1 MRVIL
6 TGASGFV
13 GSFVLRLLVDSG
25 KHDVAVIVRSS
36 HTAWRIKDLL
46 DKVTVIHGNLSQ
58 LSLLENDISCFRPD
72 AFIHLAWGGVMGSDR
87 NDVRQWHNITDTLEL
102 VEVASRVG
110 ASHWIGLGSQAEY
123 GQCQARIAESTY
135 TQPTTLY
142 GTSKLA
148 ACNLAKRMCDEIG
161 IRFAW
166 LRLFS
171 SYGPTD
177 NPSWMI
183 PYLINSLLLGERPS
197 LTCAEQ
203 LWDYIYVEDAAA
215 AVISVLENDVAQG
228 VFNLGSGVAI
238 QLRVL
243 IEKIRDRINP
253 LLPLGFGE
261 VAYRPDQ
268 VMHLEADISRLAK
281 LAHWYPRVGI
291 DEGLDRTIGWRK
303 ARNSW

>member
-13 GSFVLRLLVDSG
+13 GSFVLRLLIDSG
-25 KHDVAVIVRSS
+25 RHDVAVILRSS
-36 HTAWRIKDLL
+36 HTAWRIQDLL
-46 DKVTVIHGNLSQ
+46 DKVTVIHGSLSQ
-58 LSLLENDISCFRPD
+58 ISILENDISCFKPD
-72 AFIHLAWGGVMGSDR
+72 AFIHLAWDGVMGSDR
-87 NDVRQWHNITDTLEL
+87 NDVSQWHNITDTLEL

-123 GQCQARIAESTY
+123 GQCQARVAESEY

-148 ACNLAKRMCDEIG
+148 ACSLAKRMCEETG
-161 IRFAW
+161 LRFAW

-183 PYLINSLLLGERPS
+183 PYLINSLLFGERPS
-197 LTCAEQ
+197 LTHAEQ
-203 LWDYIYVEDAAA
+203 LWDYIYVEDAAT
-215 AVISVLENDVAQG
+215 AVISVLESDVAEG
-228 VFNLGSGVAI
+228 VFNLGSGEAI
-238 QLRVL
+238 PLRL
-243 IEKIRDRINP
+243 IIEKIRDRINP

-268 VMHLEADISRLAK
+268 VMHLEADISRLTK
-281 LAHWYPRVGI
+281 LAHWCPHVGI
-291 DEGLDRTIGWRK
+291 DEGLDRTIEWRK
-303 ARNSW
+303 ARNTW